1 MVLALV
7 ILGIFL
13 ILSIAIFRVK
23 AVTVK
28 VVLIALLTF
37 MAVTSVAIMVTN
49 PQMHKM
55 FSMSVIDYLI
65 KFNDDGSI
73 VATLTTSD
81 GLRFVK
87 TTTFNEDGSI
97 NEEVV

>member
-23 AVTVK
+23 ALTVK

-73 VATLTTSD
+73 
-81 GLRFVK
+81 
-87 TTTFNEDGSI
+87 TTTKQTTTTEIKHGG
-97 NEEVV
+97 EK

>member
-23 AVTVK
+23 AITVK

-37 MAVTSVAIMVTN
+37 MAVTSVAIMATN

-73 VATLTTSD
+73 
-81 GLRFVK
+81 
-87 TTTFNEDGSI
+87 TTTKQTTTTEIKHGG
-97 NEEVV
+97 EK

>member
-23 AVTVK
+23 AITVK

-37 MAVTSVAIMVTN
+37 MAVTSVAIMVAN

-73 VATLTTSD
+73 
-81 GLRFVK
+81 
-87 TTTFNEDGSI
+87 TTTKQTTTTEIKHGG
-97 NEEVV
+97 EK

>member
-1 MVLALV
+1 MGLALV

-73 VATLTTSD
+73 
-81 GLRFVK
+81 
-87 TTTFNEDGSI
+87 TTTKQTTTTEIKHGG
-97 NEEVV
+97 EK

>member
-73 VATLTTSD
+73 
-81 GLRFVK
+81 
-87 TTTFNEDGSI
+87 TTTKQTTTTEIKHGGEN
-97 NEEVV
+97 

>member
-1 MVLALV
+1 MVLALI

-23 AVTVK
+23 TVTVK

-73 VATLTTSD
+73 
-81 GLRFVK
+81 
-87 TTTFNEDGSI
+87 TTTKQTTTTEIKHGG
-97 NEEVV
+97 EK

>member
-1 MVLALV
+1 MILALI

-13 ILSIAIFRVK
+13 GLIVAVFKVK

-28 VVLIALLTF
+28 VILIALLTF
-37 MAVTSVAIMVTN
+37 MAVTSVALMVTK

-73 VATLTTSD
+73 
-81 GLRFVK
+81 
-87 TTTFNEDGSI
+87 TTTKQTTTTEIKHEDAK
-97 NEEVV
+97 

>member
-1 MVLALV
+1 MALALV

-13 ILSIAIFRVK
+13 ILSIAIFRIK
-23 AVTVK
+23 AITVK

-73 VATLTTSD
+73 
-81 GLRFVK
+81 
-87 TTTFNEDGSI
+87 TTTKQTTTTEIKHGG
-97 NEEVV
+97 EK

>member
-73 VATLTTSD
+73 
-81 GLRFVK
+81 
-87 TTTFNEDGSI
+87 TTTKQTTTPEIKHGG
-97 NEEVV
+97 EK

>member
-73 VATLTTSD
+73 
-81 GLRFVK
+81 
-87 TTTFNEDGSI
+87 TTTKQTTTTEIKHSG
-97 NEEVV
+97 EK

>member
-13 ILSIAIFRVK
+13 ILSIVIFRIK

-73 VATLTTSD
+73 
-81 GLRFVK
+81 
-87 TTTFNEDGSI
+87 TTTKQTTTTEIKQHGG
-97 NEEVV
+97 EK

>member
-49 PQMHKM
+49 PQMHNM

-73 VATLTTSD
+73 
-81 GLRFVK
+81 
-87 TTTFNEDGSI
+87 TTTKQTTTTEIKHGG
-97 NEEVV
+97 EK

>member
-37 MAVTSVAIMVTN
+37 MAFLQAFIFM
-49 PQMHKM
+49 
-55 FSMSVIDYLI
+55 I
-65 KFNDDGSI
+65 
-73 VATLTTSD
+73 LTYVYIA
-81 GLRFVK
+81 GAVVV
-87 TTTFNEDGSI
+87 
-97 NEEVV
+97 EEH

>member
-73 VATLTTSD
+73 TTTKQTTSTEIKH
-81 GLRFVK
+81 GGEK
-87 TTTFNEDGSI
+87 
-97 NEEVV
+97 

>member
-37 MAVTSVAIMVTN
+37 MAVTSAAIMVTN

-73 VATLTTSD
+73 
-81 GLRFVK
+81 
-87 TTTFNEDGSI
+87 TTTKQTTTTEIKLGG
-97 NEEVV
+97 EK

>member
-13 ILSIAIFRVK
+13 ILSIAIFRIK
-23 AVTVK
+23 AITVK

-73 VATLTTSD
+73 
-81 GLRFVK
+81 
-87 TTTFNEDGSI
+87 TTTKQTTTTEIKHGG
-97 NEEVV
+97 EK

>member
-37 MAVTSVAIMVTN
+37 MAVTSAAIMVTN

-73 VATLTTSD
+73 
-81 GLRFVK
+81 
-87 TTTFNEDGSI
+87 TTTKQTTTTEIKHGV
-97 NEEVV
+97 EK

>member
-65 KFNDDGSI
+65 KFNDDSSI
-73 VATLTTSD
+73 
-81 GLRFVK
+81 
-87 TTTFNEDGSI
+87 TTTKQTTTTEIKHGG
-97 NEEVV
+97 EK

>member
-1 MVLALV
+1 MVRALV

-13 ILSIAIFRVK
+13 ILSIAIFRIK

-73 VATLTTSD
+73 
-81 GLRFVK
+81 
-87 TTTFNEDGSI
+87 TTTKQTTTTEIKQHGG
-97 NEEVV
+97 EK

>member
-37 MAVTSVAIMVTN
+37 MAVSSVAIMVTN

-73 VATLTTSD
+73 
-81 GLRFVK
+81 
-87 TTTFNEDGSI
+87 TTTKQTMTTEIKHGG
-97 NEEVV
+97 EK

>member
-73 VATLTTSD
+73 
-81 GLRFVK
+81 
-87 TTTFNEDGSI
+87 TTTKQTTTTEIKHG
-97 NEEVV
+97 EEK

>member
-23 AVTVK
+23 AVTIK

-73 VATLTTSD
+73 
-81 GLRFVK
+81 
-87 TTTFNEDGSI
+87 TTTKQTTTTEIKHGG
-97 NEEVV
+97 EK

>member
-1 MVLALV
+1 MVPALV

-73 VATLTTSD
+73 
-81 GLRFVK
+81 
-87 TTTFNEDGSI
+87 TTTKQTTTTEIKHGG
-97 NEEVV
+97 EK

>member
-37 MAVTSVAIMVTN
+37 IAVTSVAIMVTN

-73 VATLTTSD
+73 
-81 GLRFVK
+81 
-87 TTTFNEDGSI
+87 TTTKQTTTTEIKHG
-97 NEEVV
+97 EEK

>member
-55 FSMSVIDYLI
+55 FSMSVIDYLT
-65 KFNDDGSI
+65 KFNHDG
-73 VATLTTSD
+73 
-81 GLRFVK
+81 
-87 TTTFNEDGSI
+87 
-97 NEEVV
+97 

>member
-13 ILSIAIFRVK
+13 ILLIAIFRVK

-73 VATLTTSD
+73 
-81 GLRFVK
+81 
-87 TTTFNEDGSI
+87 TTTKQTTTTEIKHGG
-97 NEEVV
+97 EK

>member
-73 VATLTTSD
+73 
-81 GLRFVK
+81 
-87 TTTFNEDGSI
+87 TTTKQTTTTEIKHGR
-97 NEEVV
+97 EK

>member
-23 AVTVK
+23 TVTVK
-28 VVLIALLTF
+28 VVLITLLTF

-73 VATLTTSD
+73 
-81 GLRFVK
+81 
-87 TTTFNEDGSI
+87 TTTKQTTTTEIKHGG
-97 NEEVV
+97 EK

>member
-23 AVTVK
+23 AITVN

-73 VATLTTSD
+73 
-81 GLRFVK
+81 
-87 TTTFNEDGSI
+87 TTTKQTTTTEIKHGG
-97 NEEVV
+97 EK

>member
-13 ILSIAIFRVK
+13 ILSIAIFKVK

-73 VATLTTSD
+73 
-81 GLRFVK
+81 
-87 TTTFNEDGSI
+87 TTTKQTTTTEIKHGG
-97 NEEVV
+97 EK

>member
-73 VATLTTSD
+73 
-81 GLRFVK
+81 
-87 TTTFNEDGSI
+87 TTTKQTTTTEIKHGG
-97 NEEVV
+97 EK

>member
-65 KFNDDGSI
+65 K
-73 VATLTTSD
+73 V
-81 GLRFVK
+81 
-87 TTTFNEDGSI
+87 NEDGTI
-97 NEEVV
+97 TTTKQTTTTEIKHGGEK

>member
-73 VATLTTSD
+73 
-81 GLRFVK
+81 
-87 TTTFNEDGSI
+87 TTTKQTTTTEIKYGG
-97 NEEVV
+97 EK

>member
-13 ILSIAIFRVK
+13 ILSIAIFRIK

-73 VATLTTSD
+73 
-81 GLRFVK
+81 
-87 TTTFNEDGSI
+87 TTTKQTTTTEIKHG
-97 NEEVV
+97 EEK

>member
-23 AVTVK
+23 AITVK

-73 VATLTTSD
+73 
-81 GLRFVK
+81 
-87 TTTFNEDGSI
+87 TTTKQTTTTEIKHGGEN
-97 NEEVV
+97 

>member
-37 MAVTSVAIMVTN
+37 MAFLQAFIFMILTYVYIAGSVM
-49 PQMHKM
+49 MEH
-55 FSMSVIDYLI
+55 D
-65 KFNDDGSI
+65 
-73 VATLTTSD
+73 
-81 GLRFVK
+81 
-87 TTTFNEDGSI
+87 EH
-97 NEEVV
+97 